1 MHDLSLELVWVVGRF
16 REGEVQHTAEKLK
29 VVKLKRPAAKIGR
42 LISEPSLIA
51 ESGDRKLFMVDF
63 WESRAIRYRL
73 YSGCVETC
81 PDTQRSE
88 RATVCKKSRPHRT
101 ADGGIANQRLMH
113 YALLAAKPFFLAG

>member
-1 MHDLSLELVWVVGRF
+1 MLSLCVQHSKFNLTFKIYLCFLSSASRAFLRSSSTCCMHDLSLELVWVVGRF

-81 PDTQRSE
+81 PD
-88 RATVCKKSRPHRT
+88 A
-101 ADGGIANQRLMH
+101 
-113 YALLAAKPFFLAG
+113 